1 MYKLYLV
8 TDDVYKTGLA
18 QAIDKAIQGGVSMVQ
33 LRLKNVLGREFLAIA
48 QEVKVVTDKY
58 NVPLII
64 NDRLDVA
71 MAIDAAGVHLGQD
84 DLPLDV
90 VKGIWSQ
97 DKIYG
102 VSTKTLEQA
111 QKAEQDGATYIGV
124 GAMFPTNTKVITKNT
139 SKDTLQTILNNVHI
153 PVVAIGGINHNNV
166 HELNGFD
173 LDGVAVVSCILAAQ
187 DVLEA
192 SKSMQQKLEFIA
204 KS

>member
-33 LRLKNVLGREFLAIA
+33 LRLKNVLGREFLEIA
-48 QEVKVVTDKY
+48 QEVKAVTDRY

-71 MAIDAAGVHLGQD
+71 MLVDAAGVHLGQD

-90 VKGIWSQ
+90 VKRIWSQ

-124 GAMFPTNTKVITKNT
+124 GAMFPTNTKVITKST

-204 KS
+204 KT

>member
-8 TDDVYKTGLA
+8 TDDVYKSDLA
-18 QAIDKAIQGGVSMVQ
+18 QSIEKAVQGGVTMVQ

-48 QEVKVVTDKY
+48 QEVKAVTDKY

-90 VKGIWSQ
+90 VKRIWGP

-124 GAMFPTNTKVITKNT
+124 GAIFPTNTKVITKNT
-139 SKDTLQTILNNVHI
+139 SKDTLQTIVSNVNI
-153 PVVAIGGINHNNV
+153 PVVAIGGINHSNV
-166 HELNGFD
+166 NELNGFGI
-173 LDGVAVVSCILAAQ
+173 DGVAVVSCILAAQ

-192 SKSMQQKLEFIA
+192 SKSMSQQLSFII